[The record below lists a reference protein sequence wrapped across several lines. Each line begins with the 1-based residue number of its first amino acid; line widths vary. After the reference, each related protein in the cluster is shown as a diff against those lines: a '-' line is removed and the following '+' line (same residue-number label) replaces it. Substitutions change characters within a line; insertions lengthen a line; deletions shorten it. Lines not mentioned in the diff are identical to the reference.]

1 VARLTYIGH
10 ATVLLEVDGTRLLT
24 DPLLRARIGL
34 LRARRPDI
42 DRLVHESLDAVL
54 LSHFHA
60 DHLDRASLRILDPQT
75 LVIGP
80 PGTAARLQRVGMHNV
95 EELSAGETATV
106 GRVSI
111 RAVHAEH
118 GRMPGVLRE
127 VCLGFVV
134 LGSRRVYFAGD
145 TELYP
150 GLAALADDHL
160 DVALLPVWGWGPRL
174 GKGHLDPERAAQAL
188 ALIRPRI
195 AVPIHW
201 GVLHP
206 LGVQRLDP
214 AYLRTPGPDFA
225 RRAAVHAPE
234 VEIRLVEP
242 GESMDLPGPEG

>member
-1 VARLTYIGH
+1 MDRLTYLGH
-10 ATVLLEVDGTRLLT
+10 ATVLIEVDGTRLLT

-42 DRLVHESLDAVL
+42 DRVVHESLDAVL

-60 DHLDRASLRILDPQT
+60 DHLDRASLRLLDPQT

-80 PGTAARLQRVGMHNV
+80 PGTATRLGRIGMRNV
-95 EELSAGETATV
+95 VELTAGETATIGAV
-106 GRVSI
+106 AI

-118 GRMPGVLRE
+118 GRMPGGLRE

-134 LGSRRVYFAGD
+134 LGNRRVYFAGD
-145 TELYP
+145 TELYDGMA
-150 GLAALADDHL
+150 GLAADHL
-160 DVALLPVWGWGPRL
+160 DVALLPVWGWGPKL
-174 GKGHLDPERAAQAL
+174 GKGHLDPERAARAL
-188 ALIRPRI
+188 SLIRPRI

-206 LGVQRLDP
+206 LGVHRLDP

-225 RRAAVHAPE
+225 RHAAVYAPE

-242 GESMDLPGPEG
+242 SESIDLRAGS